1 MYISP
6 RIQLNIY
13 TVGWWYKIGFKE
25 LTHFE
30 ETFSSAIL
38 FLMSLFNNREFPNG
52 NPIRFV
58 WSFVSMETKRWK
70 GYKIVISTFRGNSH
84 IRIFVPNWKLRTNF
98 YTLGCYLNSKYVFSI
113 LSVQQIHKYS
123 LLVLKSQENLV
134 WYCIILIIPFILSR
148 QIVEMKS
155 WSINKT
161 KWS

>member
-1 MYISP
+1 MRANNSYVMYISP

-13 TVGWWYKIGFKE
+13 TVSWWYKIGFKE

-70 GYKIVISTFRGNSH
+70 GYKIVISTFWGNSH
-84 IRIFVPNWKLRTNF
+84 IRIFVPNWKLRTTSTHCVVILTWSTF
-98 YTLGCYLNSKYVFSI
+98 SLSYQCSKYINI
-113 LSVQQIHKYS
+113 LS
-123 LLVLKSQENLV
+123 
-134 WYCIILIIPFILSR
+134 YC
-148 QIVEMKS
+148 
-155 WSINKT
+155 
-161 KWS
+161 